1 MPLGCLTP
9 QFEKGNVFC
18 SLPPV
23 ARSTCCRTLDVA
35 NHAQNN
41 NVIYGKTMGQ
51 EGSVYVEEE
60 PEKSPFS
67 AGHG

>member
-1 MPLGCLTP
+1 MPVGCLTP

-18 SLPPV
+18 GLSPV
-23 ARSTCCRTLDVA
+23 ARSTCCRTLDIA
-35 NHAQNN
+35 NHAQEN
-41 NVIYGKTMGQ
+41 NVIYGKIMWQ

-60 PEKSPFS
+60 PKKSPFG